1 MTWQDK
7 HQVVPAVY
15 LIVRKDK
22 KILCARR
29 ANTGYGDGLYS
40 LPSGHVEARESA
52 VMAVIREAKEEIG
65 ITIDPADL
73 AFVHVAYRFAEER
86 DHERVDFY
94 FEVTKWSDEL
104 HNAEPEKCDDIQW
117 FAEDALPGN
126 MIPAV
131 RQALLTITNNGQTYS
146 DFGFEA

>member
-1 MTWQDK
+1 MAWQDK

-15 LIVRKDK
+15 LVVRKDK

-29 ANTGYGDGLYS
+29 ANTGYSDGLYS

-52 VMAVIREAKEEIG
+52 VMAAIREAKEEIG
-65 ITIDPADL
+65 ITIDPVDL
-73 AFVHVAYRFAEER
+73 AFVHVGYRLAEER

-94 FEVTKWSDEL
+94 FEITKWTDEL
-104 HNAEPEKCDDIQW
+104 YNAEPEKCDDLQW
-117 FAEDALPGN
+117 FLEDALPDN

-131 RQALLTITNNGQTYS
+131 RQALLTIADGQTYS
-146 DFGFEA
+146 DVGFEG